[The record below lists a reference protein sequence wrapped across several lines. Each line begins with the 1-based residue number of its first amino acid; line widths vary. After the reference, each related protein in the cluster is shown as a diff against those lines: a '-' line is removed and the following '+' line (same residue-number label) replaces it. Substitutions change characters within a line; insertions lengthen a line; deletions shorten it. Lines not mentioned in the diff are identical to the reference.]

1 MKTKQLI
8 KNIIQYALMI
18 LVGIIYIFPVYWIF
32 TKAFNGPTGMMSY
45 PPEMLPKTIS
55 FENFQYAEETYM
67 ILNMM
72 KNTLFVAFFSVTAAT
87 FSSLFVAY
95 GFARMK
101 FRGKNFIFAV
111 LLASMMLPWDITIIP
126 QFIGFTKLKLI
137 DTYLPLILP
146 YCFGFPFYIFL
157 MRQFIM
163 GIPYDLDEAALIDGS
178 GKLGTFFN
186 IIIPLMKP
194 AIATVVVYH
203 FLFAWNDFLNPLVYL
218 NSSSKYLISLGIY
231 SMNNVVLG
239 VDWQAIMAGGA
250 AAVVFPIGVFI
261 IAQKYLI
268 EGVAMSGIKG

>member
-1 MKTKQLI
+1 MKKKILLS
-8 KNIIQYALMI
+8 NIIQYALMVFVG
-18 LVGIIYIFPVYWIF
+18 LVYIFPVYWIF

-45 PPEMLPKTIS
+45 PPEMIPKVIS
-55 FENFQYAEETYM
+55 FENFIYAEETYK
-67 ILNMM
+67 ILGMM
-72 KNTLFVAFFSVTAAT
+72 RNTIFVAFFSVIAAT

-95 GFARMK
+95 GFARMQ
-101 FRGKNFIFAV
+101 FRGKTFIFAV

-137 DTYLPLILP
+137 DSYLPLILP
-146 YCFGFPFYIFL
+146 YSFGFPFYIFL

-178 GKLGTFFN
+178 GKLQTFFK

-218 NSSSKYLISLGIY
+218 NSSEKFLISLGIY

-239 VDWQAIMAGGA
+239 VDWPAIMAGGA
-250 AAVVFPIGVFI
+250 AAVVIPIAVFV

-268 EGVAMSGIKG
+268 AGVAMSGIKG

>member
-1 MKTKQLI
+1 MKKKQFLA
-8 KNIIQYALMI
+8 NMLQYAVMI
-18 LVGIIYIFPVYWIF
+18 FVAMVYIFPVYWIF

-45 PPEMLPKTIS
+45 PPELIPKTLS
-55 FENFQYAEETYM
+55 VSNFIYAEENYH
-67 ILNMM
+67 ILRMM
-72 KNTLFVAFFSVTAAT
+72 RNTLFVAFFSVSGVT

-95 GFARMK
+95 GFARMQFK
-101 FRGKNFIFAV
+101 GKAFLFSV
-111 LLASMMLPWDITIIP
+111 LLASMMLPWDILIIP
-126 QFIGFTKLKLI
+126 QFIGFTKAGLI

-178 GKLGTFFN
+178 GKLMTFFK
-186 IIIPLMKP
+186 IIVPLMKP

-218 NSSSKYLISLGIY
+218 NSSEKFLISLGIF
-231 SMNNVVLG
+231 SMNNVVFG
-239 VDWQAIMAGGA
+239 VDWPAIMAGGA
-250 AAVVFPIGVFI
+250 AAVVIPIIVFV

-268 EGVAMSGIKG
+268 AGVAMSGIKG

>member
-1 MKTKQLI
+1 MKNRQIIAHT
-8 KNIIQYALMI
+8 IQYTLMI
-18 LVGIIYIFPVYWIF
+18 FVGLVYIFPVYWIF
-32 TKAFNGPTGMMSY
+32 TKAFNGPTGMMAY
-45 PPEMLPKTIS
+45 PPELIPKTFS
-55 FENFQYAEETYM
+55 LSNFVYAEETYH
-67 ILNMM
+67 IIKMM
-72 KNTLFVAFFSVTAAT
+72 GNTVFVAFFSVLGAT

-101 FRGKNFIFAV
+101 FKGKTFLFTV
-111 LLASMMLPWDITIIP
+111 LLASMMLPWDILIIP

-137 DTYLPLILP
+137 DSYLPLILP

-178 GKLGTFFN
+178 GKLQTFFK
-186 IIIPLMKP
+186 IIVPLMKP

-218 NSSSKYLISLGIY
+218 NSSEKFLISLGIY
-231 SMNNVVLG
+231 SMNNVVFG
-239 VDWQAIMAGGA
+239 VDWPAIMAGGA
-250 AAVVFPIGVFI
+250 AAVVIPIIVFV

-268 EGVAMSGIKG
+268 AGVAMSGIKG